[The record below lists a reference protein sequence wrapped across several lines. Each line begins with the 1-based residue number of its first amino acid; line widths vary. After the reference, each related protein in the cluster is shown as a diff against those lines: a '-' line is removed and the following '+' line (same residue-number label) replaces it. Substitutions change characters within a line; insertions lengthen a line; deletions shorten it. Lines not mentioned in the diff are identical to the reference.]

1 MFPVAAARRAL
12 IGGLERKGTVPMPLG
27 GSYMFRPGF
36 QLLDVSW
43 VLYVSAWTLFD

>member
-12 IGGLERKGTVPMPLG
+12 IGGQTGRERFQWPFS

-36 QLLDVSW
+36 QMLDVSW
-43 VLYVSAWTLFD
+43 VLYVPAWMLFD